1 MCKWPPVYIK
11 YTHLSLSYRLCVFQ
25 VYNRWC
31 VCMEEG
37 WRNSRR
43 YVRLDI
49 IQRNLRRKWRL
60 SAKSSAD
67 FLYEM
72 WHYMYVHVSLISDRY
87 ILSLKKRE
95 ACRYCHFAFTTFLF
109 PSAGFFSRPF
119 WEMKK
124 V

>member
-11 YTHLSLSYRLCVFQ
+11 YTHLSLSYWLCVFQ

-49 IQRNLRRKWRL
+49 IQRNLRRKC
-60 SAKSSAD
+60 
-67 FLYEM
+67 EM
-72 WHYMYVHVSLISDRY
+72 RNLRQISCMKCGITCMYMYHLFQTD

-95 ACRYCHFAFTTFLF
+95 ACRYCHFAFATFLF
-109 PSAGFFSRPF
+109 RFFSRPF